1 MQRPEMNCVEGV
13 EARVEWFF
21 TRRAAA
27 AAARAAHT
35 EALLA
40 ARRQRLEDVLAR
52 LREVASPVLG
62 EVAVALRQRG
72 VEATV
77 LEELDPPRVM
87 LRIAEPNGTGHGPPR
102 IAEGCLTFAASP
114 DEGAIVAR
122 QEAWRWRVGGARQD
136 CGTAALAD
144 VDETWVCGWT
154 MDFVGRLILGQ
165 DWSELAAADGQ

>member
-62 EVAVALRQRG
+62 EVAVALRQQYSDRSH
-72 VEATV
+72 
-77 LEELDPPRVM
+77 P
-87 LRIAEPNGTGHGPPR
+87 
-102 IAEGCLTFAASP
+102 
-114 DEGAIVAR
+114 
-122 QEAWRWRVGGARQD
+122 
-136 CGTAALAD
+136 
-144 VDETWVCGWT
+144 
-154 MDFVGRLILGQ
+154 
-165 DWSELAAADGQ
+165 